1 LSSVQIDLRSSA
13 RPRQQNRKNDFF
25 FFFFFFLFP
34 LTWFFFFKCSQT
46 LLFLVVIVGVLACA
60 FAQQCADRIKGFK
73 TVNPTPAEYKAVCM
87 ACQADPECEY
97 CLGMCFH
104 ESIGGGNEI
113 LCNVKRNAIGKRDS
127 FCDGKI
133 NIMDAGT
140 HVQDVTVS
148 GHGQTTT
155 QECLAGAAGCAG
167 GTNSHATATQG
178 DKDFS
183 GFAPPTTST
192 QYVAPPASTKPG
204 IVIAP
209 GGQNQMNGDA
219 TKKVGGACVVNGK
232 SSVYDKCLVC
242 GGTGKCSSA
251 STLAVSTL
259 LVAMA
264 AGAML

>member
-1 LSSVQIDLRSSA
+1 M
-13 RPRQQNRKNDFF
+13 
-25 FFFFFFLFP
+25 
-34 LTWFFFFKCSQT
+34 
-46 LLFLVVIVGVLACA
+46 LACA

-155 QECLAGAAGCAG
+155 QECLAGQAGCAG
-167 GTNSHATATQG
+167 GTNSHAVATEG
-178 DKDFS
+178 DKNWS
-183 GFAPPTTST
+183 GFNTAPAATSA
-192 QYVAPPASTKPG
+192 YVAPGATTKPG

-209 GGQNQMNGDA
+209 GGQNQQNGDA
-219 TKKVGGACVVNGK
+219 TKKVGGACTVNGK
-232 SSVYDKCLVC
+232 SSTYDKCLVC

-251 STLAVSTL
+251 STLAVSASAL
-259 LVAMA
+259 LVALA